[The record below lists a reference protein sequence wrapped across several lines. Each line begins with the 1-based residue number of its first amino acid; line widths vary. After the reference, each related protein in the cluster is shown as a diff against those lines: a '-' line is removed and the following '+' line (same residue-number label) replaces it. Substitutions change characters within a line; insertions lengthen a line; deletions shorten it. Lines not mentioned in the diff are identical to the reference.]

1 MQKTLNFCDQ
11 ITDVNP
17 SSQLIEQRLRELDTS
32 KNDGCLIYED
42 AARCFVQTQG
52 DEEIGFLVEYHNADN
67 SIALQTTERLNFQDT
82 LLIFLKF
89 TSSDISWIDEHETYD
104 L

>member
-17 SSQLIEQRLRELDTS
+17 SAKLIEQRLRELDTS
-32 KNDGCLIYED
+32 KNDGFLIYKD

-67 SIALQTTERLNFQDT
+67 SIALQTNVRLDIQAT
-82 LLIFLKF
+82 LSIFLDF
-89 TSSDISWIDEHETYD
+89 TESDITWITKHEMYD